1 MEELTTDT
9 TSSETS
15 DNQAQEKISIVKRIL
30 HWLRETMFVV
40 VLAIALSVILRTFFF
55 QAFYVPSESMMQ
67 TLQLNDRILVSKLS
81 YTFGDIHRGDVIV
94 FTDPGGWLDKPTRQH
109 GIRGKITEI
118 FTFIGLLPAN
128 SGSDLVKRVIALPGD
143 RVQCCSDNGRI
154 SVNGIELNEKEYV
167 NGDTNQVVF
176 DITVPAGRLFVMG
189 DNRGSSSDSRFHL
202 TENSGTI
209 PIENVVGQVV
219 MRVWPLDRFST
230 MIAPAIFAILG
241 D

>member
-1 MEELTTDT
+1 MEELTD
-9 TSSETS
+9 SPSQDEVAESEAS
-15 DNQAQEKISIVKRIL
+15 KKPSIAYRIL
-30 HWLRETMFVV
+30 HWLRETLFVV
-40 VLAIALSVILRTFFF
+40 VLAIALSVLLRTFFF

-81 YTFGDIHRGDVIV
+81 YTFGDINRGDVIV
-94 FTDPGGWLDKPTRQH
+94 FTDPGGWLDRPSKQG

-118 FTFIGLLPAN
+118 FTFVGLLPAN
-128 SGSDLVKRVIALPGD
+128 SGSDLVKRVIGVPGD
-143 RVQCCSDNGRI
+143 RIQCCSDSGRI
-154 SVNGIELNEKEYV
+154 TVNGIEINEKEFV

-176 DITVPAGRLFVMG
+176 DITVPDGRLFVMG

-202 TENSGTI
+202 TEFSGTI
-209 PIENVVGQVV
+209 PIDNVVGQVV

-230 MIAPAIFAILG
+230 MIAPTIFAILG